1 MSPVLRSAGPCC
13 LALVALLGMAASP
26 ALSSASARESTVVY
40 PSPYPAG
47 TIVID
52 KRQRKLFLTMG
63 DGTAMSY
70 PVAVGMAGKAWFGW
84 ARIEG
89 KYVNPAWS
97 PPAIVKHDH
106 PQIPNLIPG
115 GAPNNPMGVRALT
128 LDRDEIAIH
137 GTTLSMRKSI
147 GTAASYGCIR
157 MLNEDVTDL
166 FDRVLVG
173 TPVIAI
179 N

>member
-1 MSPVLRSAGPCC
+1 MPLVFGLARRLC
-13 LALVALLGMAASP
+13 LALTVLAGMAVSTAFSP
-26 ALSSASARESTVVY
+26 VQARESTVVY
-40 PSPYPAG
+40 SSPYPAG

-63 DGTAMSY
+63 DSIAMSY
-70 PVAVGMAGKAWFGW
+70 PIAVGMAGKAWSGW
-84 ARIEG
+84 ARVVG
-89 KYVNPAWS
+89 KYVSPAWS

-106 PQIPNLIPG
+106 PEMPNLIAG

-157 MLNEDVTDL
+157 MYNEDVVDL
-166 FDRVLVG
+166 FDRVSVG
-173 TPVIAI
+173 TPVVAI
-179 N
+179 P